1 MRTHFFSREPT
12 SEATLNKTAT
22 DLCASAGS
30 MQGAC
35 YSDMCAIG
43 GNATSQIS
51 DGYQTALATST
62 ELASIA
68 AGHLYA
74 RRMASSIVLLTA
86 HNVARHTLSPTS
98 CKWL

>member
-1 MRTHFFSREPT
+1 
-12 SEATLNKTAT
+12 
-22 DLCASAGS
+22 

-43 GNATSQIS
+43 GDATNEIA

-62 ELASIA
+62 ELASIT

-74 RRMASSIVLLTA
+74 RRMASSIVFLTA
-86 HNVARHTLSPTS
+86 HNVARRTLSPAS

>member
-1 MRTHFFSREPT
+1 
-12 SEATLNKTAT
+12 
-22 DLCASAGS
+22 

-43 GNATSQIS
+43 GDATDAIA

-74 RRMASSIVLLTA
+74 RLMASSIVLLTA
-86 HNVARHTLSPTS
+86 HNVARRTLSPTS
-98 CKWL
+98 CKRL